1 MIKLCILDLDG
12 TALDTIETISYYGNY
27 ALGKHGIESI
37 EACEYKYLVG
47 TGISNLIK
55 NMLNFRQ
62 CYTEETFAK
71 VFHDYDTAYNADV
84 SYKSRIYDGLKE
96 ALDKIK
102 ALGVELA
109 IVSNKPDYATQ
120 EVVRKLY
127 GENYFTYVTGKKDGY
142 PLKPD
147 PTVVL
152 NLINEKAL
160 GKDECI
166 YIGDTSTDMLT
177 GKNAGLFTVGV
188 LWGFRGRDELL
199 SNGADMLAKKPCELY
214 EYVLSKL

>member
-1 MIKLCILDLDG
+1 MIKLCIFDLDG
-12 TALDTIETISYYGNY
+12 TALDTLETIAYYGNN
-27 ALGKHGIESI
+27 ALTNHGIEPI

-62 CYTEETFAK
+62 CYTDEAFEK

-84 SYKSRIYDGLKE
+84 SYKSRIYDGLRE
-96 ALDKIK
+96 TLDKIK
-102 ALGVELA
+102 SLGIELA
-109 IVSNKPDYATQ
+109 IVSNKPDYATK
-120 EVVRKLY
+120 EVVNKLY
-127 GENYFTYVTGKKDGY
+127 GENYFCYVTGKKEGY

-160 GKDECI
+160 DKDECV

-177 GKNAGLFTVGV
+177 GKNAGLFTIGV
-188 LWGFRGRDELL
+188 LWGFRGKDELL
-199 SNGADMLAKKPCELY
+199 SNGADLLAEKPYDLY
-214 EYVLSKL
+214 EYISNKL